1 MEPLGVRR
9 STKKKGLRS
18 ICPIARFL
26 RLAAISSRG
35 QEGEAKG
42 EAKGDG
48 GSHFKKEGGWKL
60 RGSIPFF
67 FFFHP
72 SVSPSLG
79 GYSVR
84 RGPDPG
90 QKKAGTPPY
99 SVLSLFEA
107 KPPLNQ
113 SCWRRRRQRACQL
126 NHPRIQPFYA
136 FIITGLSDIAGPLW
150 NIPSSPLGFS
160 NLYRS

>member
-67 FFFHP
+67 FFTLRFP
-72 SVSPSLG
+72 RLSAVTSCDEDQTLDRKKPVLLPTPCSL
-79 GYSVR
+79 SSK
-84 RGPDPG
+84 
-90 QKKAGTPPY
+90 QN
-99 SVLSLFEA
+99 
-107 KPPLNQ
+107 PPLNQ

-160 NLYRS
+160 NFYRS